1 MAAVTYKVLGQV
13 APPITTEQDLYTVLG
28 ATQSIA
34 SSITV
39 ANRGTTLAYFRVAVC
54 PLGVA
59 TANKHYL
66 YYDVPIA
73 GNDTFIATIGLT
85 LGATDKVKVY
95 ASGTG
100 GGNLSFHLYGS
111 ELT

>member
-13 APPITTEQDLYTVLG
+13 APPTTTEQDLYTVPG
-28 ATQSIA
+28 GTSAIA

-39 ANRGTTLAYFRVAVC
+39 ANRGTDLAYFRVAVC

-66 YYDVPIA
+66 YYDVPLA
-73 GNDTFIATIGLT
+73 GNDTFIATVGIT
-85 LGATDKVKVY
+85 LATTDKIKVY

-100 GGNLSFHLYGS
+100 GANLSFQLFGS